1 MLSRSRFNRYGIKV
15 SSHERYSNLHC
26 ALGSLANALVV
37 LASLGNLSTTWSFKM
52 VFSPLS
58 YRLESYDEER
68 CRRYQQSGMGGKAS
82 HWALHAAEWVALY
95 GTMGWVFFW

>member
-15 SSHERYSNLHC
+15 SSHERYSNLC
-26 ALGSLANALVV
+26 CSLGRLADSLVV
-37 LASLGNLSTTWSFKM
+37 LASLGNLSTKWSFR
-52 VFSPLS
+52 VLGHPLCH
-58 YRLESYDEER
+58 RLESYDEER
-68 CRRYQQSGMGGKAS
+68 ERRYQHSGMGGKAA